1 MPKLIKLEAHK
12 TYATEANAVK
22 AVVKKLGDD
31 ADGLVYFI
39 ARSEDGRY
47 FPVFV
52 GQRAI
57 ENGIHFCFNV
67 VA

>member
-1 MPKLIKLEAHK
+1 MPKLIKLESVK

-31 ADGLVYFI
+31 VDGLVYFI
-39 ARSEDGRY
+39 ARNEEGRY
-47 FPVFV
+47 FPVFI

-57 ENGIHFCFNV
+57 ENGIHFCFSV